1 MTTQQQ
7 DRELLE
13 LAAKAAG
20 LSHDGYSNHVSCD
33 MYDPRDGD
41 PGLEISFDVQQKSQL
56 CDNSGVWNPLRDD
69 GDALR
74 LAVSLLIQVV
84 QDRMGFVKVGWSVGF
99 DSGTPSMD
107 GRGPWYL
114 KEWLSDHSGDRQAAT
129 RRAIVRAAA
138 AIGRAAP

>member
-1 MTTQQQ
+1 MS
-7 DRELLE
+7 DRELLKF
-13 LAAKAAG
+13 AAKAMHN
-20 LSHDGYSNHVSCD
+20 LQNSHFCNYTVVNEEVGVC
-33 MYDPRDGD
+33 
-41 PGLEISFDVQQKSQL
+41 LELGSHRGAFTRY
-56 CDNSGVWNPLRDD
+56 WNPLTND

-138 AIGRAAP
+138 EIGRSNHD